1 MRTALTCAALFA
13 FAAAPLGAPAQ
24 TVSAKPPAGTA
35 SPKLAPMDELFGRY
49 GQSVFEIENRLATI
63 DRRDDTAV
71 RADTGAIDYVADGAL
86 GWEQRYPD
94 DPWLAKALAHLVKLY
109 ARAGLG
115 SCRHA
120 VDGLDALATAFPQ
133 SPAQGEAL
141 LALWEHPDG
150 LAVTAV
156 RGSVSGQVVAA
167 ATGAPVSGAIVTVAP
182 GRESSD
188 LNATPYA
195 TTGGD
200 GAFSLADVPLGSSE
214 YILVEPPRGTT
225 LAAYH
230 GKFDPV
236 DGKVI
241 AGVIRLAVR

>member
-13 FAAAPLGAPAQ
+13 FVTAPLGAPAQ
-24 TVSAKPPAGTA
+24 TASAKPPAGTA

-49 GQSVFEIENRLATI
+49 GQSVFEIENRIATI
-63 DRRDDTAV
+63 DRRDDAEI
-71 RADTGAIDYVADGAL
+71 RSETGAIDYAADGAL
-86 GWEQRYPD
+86 AWERRYPD

-115 SCRHA
+115 SCQNA
-120 VDGLDALATAFPQ
+120 LDALDALATAFPHT
-133 SPAQGEAL
+133 PAQGQAL
-141 LALWEHPDG
+141 LALWEYPPG
-150 LAVTAV
+150 IAVTAV
-156 RGSVSGQVVAA
+156 RGSVSGQVVVA

-188 LNATPYA
+188 LNSTPYA

-200 GAFSLADVPLGSSE
+200 GSFALADVPLGSSE